1 MKEIKDDSHFDLS
14 NQKDDDSDV
23 DGNDCDNDGNDCD
36 NDGSSDNKIT
46 AFIGHLLC
54 QVLC

>member
-1 MKEIKDDSHFDLS
+1 MKEIKDDSLFDLS

-23 DGNDCDNDGNDCD
+23 DGNDCDD
-36 NDGSSDNKIT
+36 DGSNDDKKT

>member
-1 MKEIKDDSHFDLS
+1 MKEIKYDSHFDLS

-23 DGNDCDNDGNDCD
+23 DGNDCD